1 MFDTTSDGLQGSLEI
16 PCELNCGGQ
25 YVAQANTGNAEDIS
39 TLFARG
45 PGHSAPK
52 SLICRRVG
60 STDKPKP
67 PPTSEPATT
76 KPTPT
81 TKATT
86 TGKPTTTA
94 KPTTT
99 TKSEPPKTTSTTE
112 PAGAN

>member
-1 MFDTTSDGLQGSLEI
+1 MF
-16 PCELNCGGQ
+16 ELNCGGQ

-39 TLFARG
+39 TLFAKG

-67 PPTSEPATT
+67 PPTTEPA
-76 KPTPT
+76 
-81 TKATT
+81 
-86 TGKPTTTA
+86 TA

-99 TKSEPPKTTSTTE
+99 TKPTATTKTEPPKTTTSSTTTE